1 MTELL
6 LKLFVRDY
14 KNTENPKVR
23 ASCGALSGIVGIVCN
38 VILFTGKIIAGL
50 ISGSVSVMADALNN
64 LTDASSSLISF
75 FGFKLSGKPADKE
88 HPYGH
93 ARFEY
98 LSGLMVSILI
108 CVIGIELFKSCL
120 DKIIHP
126 SETVFGMLSMIILG
140 FSILVKLWMMVFA
153 RKIGKRIN
161 SKTLMATSADSRND
175 VITTS
180 AVLLGAVISRVWHL
194 NLDAYMGLAVA
205 LFILYSGF
213 NLVRE
218 TLDPILGR
226 APEEELVN
234 CIQDK
239 VLSYE
244 GVLGTHDLLVHD
256 YGPGRIFASVHVEMA
271 AEEDVLK
278 SHDVIDN
285 IERDFYEND
294 GIHMIVHY
302 DPIVTADNKVGDIRK
317 WLSELVK
324 EIDSTLSIHD
334 LRIVPG
340 TTHTNLIFDCVVPF
354 GVKMSHSEVKE
365 KIKAMVRAKEPTYF
379 CVITV
384 DLSYASVPNN

>member
-1 MTELL
+1 MTNLL
-6 LKLFVRDY
+6 LKLFVKDY
-14 KNTENPKVR
+14 KNTADQKVR
-23 ASCGALSGIVGIVCN
+23 ARCGALSGVVGIICN
-38 VILFTGKIIAGL
+38 VILFAGKIIAGL

-75 FGFKLSGKPADKE
+75 FGFKLSERPADKE

-108 CVIGIELFKSCL
+108 CVIGVELLKSCFE
-120 DKIIHP
+120 KILNP
-126 SETVFGMLSMIILG
+126 SDTVFSYLSIGILLA
-140 FSILVKLWMMVFA
+140 SILVKLWMMTFA
-153 RKIGKRIN
+153 KSVGDRIN
-161 SKTLMATSADSRND
+161 SKTLIATAQDSRND
-175 VITTS
+175 VITT
-180 AVLLGAVISRVWHL
+180 AVVLLGAVISRIWNI
-194 NLDAYMGLAVA
+194 NLDGYLGCGVA
-205 LFILYSGF
+205 LFILYSGWG
-213 NLVRE
+213 LIKE
-218 TLDPILGR
+218 TMDPILGR
-226 APEEELVN
+226 APEEELVRH
-234 CIQDK
+234 IQDK
-239 VLSYE
+239 VLSYN

-302 DPIVTADNKVGDIRK
+302 DPIVTADDRVGDIRK
-317 WLSELVK
+317 WLSQLVR
-324 EIDSTLSIHD
+324 EIDPTLSIHD

-354 GVKMSHSEVKE
+354 EVSLSHAEVKE
-365 KIKAMVRAKEPTYF
+365 KIREMVRAKEPTYF
-379 CVITV
+379 CVITI
-384 DLSYASVPNN
+384 DISYASVPK

>member
-6 LKLFVRDY
+6 LKTFVKNY
-14 KNTENPKVR
+14 KDTENPKVR
-23 ASCGALSGIVGIVCN
+23 AACGALSGWVGIICN
-38 VILFTGKIIAGL
+38 AVLFVAKIIAGIL
-50 ISGSVSVMADALNN
+50 SGSVSVTADAINN
-64 LTDASSSLISF
+64 LSDASSSLISL
-75 FGFKLSGKPADKE
+75 FGFKLSGKPADEE

-108 CVIGIELFKSCL
+108 CVIGVELLKSCI
-120 DKIIHP
+120 DKIMNP
-126 SETVFGMLSMIILG
+126 SETAFGAVSVAILIASVFL
-140 FSILVKLWMMVFA
+140 KLWMMLFSKKV
-153 RKIGKRIN
+153 GKKIN
-161 SKTLMATSADSRND
+161 SKTLLAAAADSRND
-175 VITTS
+175 VISTL
-180 AVLLGAVISRVWHL
+180 AVLVGAVISYFAKV
-194 NLDAYMGLAVA
+194 NLDAYIGLAVA

-226 APEEELVN
+226 APEAELVN
-234 CIQDK
+234 KIQDK
-239 VLSYE
+239 ILSYE

-302 DPIVTADNKVGDIRK
+302 DPIVTADDKVGDIRM
-317 WLSELVK
+317 WLMKLVK
-324 EIDSTLSIHD
+324 EIHPTLSIHD

-354 GVKMSHSEVKE
+354 EVKMSHIEVKE
-365 KIKAMVRAKEPTYF
+365 KIKEAVKAKEPNYF
-379 CVITV
+379 CVITI
-384 DLSYASVPNN
+384 DLSYASVPK

>member
-1 MTELL
+1 MTVLL
-6 LKLFVRDY
+6 LRLFVKDY
-14 KNTENPKVR
+14 QNTDNPKVR
-23 ASCGALSGIVGIVCN
+23 ADMGALSGIVGIVCN
-38 VILFTGKIIAGL
+38 VLLFIAKLIAGL
-50 ISGSVSVMADALNN
+50 FSGSVSVMADALNN

-108 CVIGIELFKSCL
+108 CVIGIELLKSCFE
-120 DKIIHP
+120 KILNP
-126 SETVFGMLSMIILG
+126 TQTSFGAVSMGILII
-140 FSILVKLWMMVFA
+140 SIFLKLWMMLFGRNV
-153 RKIGKRIN
+153 GKRIN
-161 SKTLMATSADSRND
+161 SKALMVAAADSRND
-175 VITTS
+175 VISTL
-180 AVLLGAVISRVWHL
+180 AVLVGGIISRFSGV
-194 NLDAYMGLAVA
+194 NLDGYMGLGVA

-218 TLDPILGR
+218 TMDPILGR
-226 APEEELVN
+226 APEEALVN
-234 CIQDK
+234 HIQDR

-302 DPIVTADNKVGDIRK
+302 DPIVTADDRVGDIRK
-317 WLSELVK
+317 WLMELVRG
-324 EIDSTLSIHD
+324 IDAELSIHD

-354 GVKMSHSEVKE
+354 DVKMSHAEVKDKIKEKVKE
-365 KIKAMVRAKEPTYF
+365 KEPSYF
-379 CVITV
+379 CVITI
-384 DLSYASVPNN
+384 DISYASVPKN

>member
-6 LKLFVRDY
+6 LKTFV
-14 KNTENPKVR
+14 KNHNDTENPKVR
-23 ASCGALSGIVGIVCN
+23 AACGALSGWVGIICN
-38 VILFTGKIIAGL
+38 ALLFAAKIIAGIL
-50 ISGSVSVMADALNN
+50 SGSVSVMADAINN
-64 LTDASSSLISF
+64 LSDASSSLISL
-75 FGFKLSGKPADKE
+75 FGFKLSGKPADEE

-98 LSGLMVSILI
+98 LSGLMVSVLI
-108 CVIGIELFKSCL
+108 CVIGIELLKSCI
-120 DKIIHP
+120 DKIINP
-126 SETVFGMLSMIILG
+126 AETVFGAVSVAILIASV
-140 FSILVKLWMMVFA
+140 FLKLWMMLFSKKV
-153 RKIGKRIN
+153 GKRIN
-161 SKTLMATSADSRND
+161 SKTLLAAAADSRND
-175 VITTS
+175 VISTL
-180 AVLLGAVISRVWHL
+180 AVLLGAVISYFANV
-194 NLDAYMGLAVA
+194 NLDAYIGLAVA

-213 NLVRE
+213 NLVKE

-226 APEEELVN
+226 APEAELVN
-234 CIQDK
+234 KIQDK
-239 VLSYE
+239 ILSYE

-302 DPIVTADNKVGDIRK
+302 DPIVTADDKVGDIRK
-317 WLSELVK
+317 WLMELVK
-324 EIDSTLSIHD
+324 EIHPTLSIHD

-354 GVKMSHSEVKE
+354 EVKMSHIEVKE
-365 KIKAMVRAKEPTYF
+365 KIKEAVKTKEPNYF
-379 CVITV
+379 CVITI
-384 DLSYASVPNN
+384 DLSYASVPK